1 VDAKVAHGYAAMAV
15 PTAHTTLYGFCI
27 HDFTSAPCE
36 MFRNCL
42 DCREHVCIKGIRG
55 KTHRVAA
62 ALDLARAQLGTAQDA
77 AAQGVFGAQDWVS
90 THRATVERLEQLLGI
105 LRDPAIEDGAV
116 IQLSATDTYSLSEA
130 AARDRLPDSD
140 VLRLAPPAATAAPA
154 SRKSPS

>member
-1 VDAKVAHGYAAMAV
+1 MAV

-55 KTHRVAA
+55 KIDRVAA

-77 AAQGVFGAQDWVS
+77 AAQGMFGAQDWVS